1 MSEYRIETNSCAAF
15 MQFDLEKL
23 KTFIFEY
30 LHSGQD
36 QLLGTVLHLCKQ
48 VFSIGLFTHD
58 DVTKLLPFL
67 LAIISDSHNDEESK
81 DTVCT
86 MLDYFY
92 DYRIDRRLTYLL
104 ETAKSKILD
113 LDKTKKY
120 YEDPTQFDDNTAP
133 QVKGVMK
140 EHHLMTPE
148 YLALLMS
155 LVSNSNTRLSCA
167 AANLLIRNF
176 T

>member
-1 MSEYRIETNSCAAF
+1 

-23 KTFIFEY
+23 KTFVFEY

-36 QLLGTVLHLCKQ
+36 KLLSTVLLLCQQ

-58 DVTKLLPFL
+58 DVAKLLPFL
-67 LAIISDSHNDEESK
+67 LSILSDPNNDEESK
-81 DTVCT
+81 ETVCT

-113 LDKTKKY
+113 IDIKTKKY
-120 YEDPTQFDDNTAP
+120 YEDSTQFDESTAP
-133 QVKGVMK
+133 QVKAVMK
-140 EHHLMTPE
+140 EYHLMTPE

-167 AANLLIRNF
+167 AANLLIRNV